1 MKKTLTAL
9 AGVLALSVAAS
20 ASAGNYVENYKEIV
34 KGADWKAMTTITVN
48 MGEYEYDT
56 SSLELTAGKAYKLE
70 LKNVGEKKHYFTA
83 PEFFKNVATRK
94 AQVNGQAEIKAA
106 YFTALEILPGGQLDL
121 YVVAHTKGEYPVYCT
136 IDDHRDQGMEE
147 TIVVK

>member
-9 AGVLALSVAAS
+9 AGVLAVSVAAS
-20 ASAGNYVENYKEIV
+20 ASAADYVENYKEIV

-48 MGEYEYDT
+48 MGEYEYDAP
-56 SSLELTAGKAYKLE
+56 SLELTAGKAYKLE

-94 AQVNGQAEIKAA
+94 AQVNGQAEIKAD
-106 YFTALEILPGGQLDL
+106 YFTALEVLPGGQLDL
-121 YVVAHTKGEYPVYCT
+121 YVVAHNKGEYPVYCT